1 MKCALFSYNMRLDF
15 LESGGRGC
23 GRSSEKMLKIMAK
36 FCIIEI
42 GKEISVDL
50 VKEKA
55 RKARKSSDF
64 SKTC

>member
-1 MKCALFSYNMRLDF
+1 MRLDF
-15 LESGGRGC
+15 GEREEDGGGRGN
-23 GRSSEKMLKIMAK
+23 EKMLKIMAK

-55 RKARKSSDF
+55 RKLSDF
-64 SKTC
+64 

>member
-1 MKCALFSYNMRLDF
+1 MKCALFSYNMRLNF
-15 LESGGRGC
+15 REREGEGV
-23 GRSSEKMLKIMAK
+23 GRSNEKMLKIMAK

-55 RKARKSSDF
+55 RKSSNF
-64 SKTC
+64 